1 MQYALINGRIF
12 DGEQILEGRAL
23 WVRDGRI
30 QALTSPEQLPSGIST
45 VDLGGQLLAPGFI
58 DTQVNGG
65 GAVLFNDS
73 PDVAGIR
80 AIGRAHRRFGTT
92 GFLPTLISDRREVM
106 TAALGATREA
116 LVSVP
121 GVLGIHLEGP
131 FLNLQRKGIHP
142 ASMIRSPEDDALAL
156 LGSLKSDGVTLV
168 TLAPEQ
174 VSPGFIRQLVESG
187 IVVAAGHTQSSYAQM
202 TDALSL
208 GVRGFTHLFNAMSPL
223 TSREPGVVGAALED
237 ANSWCGIIVDNHHV
251 HAATLRIALRAKSA
265 GKMMLV
271 TDAVQTVGVDGRE
284 FELLGQAIVR
294 ENGRVCSPE
303 GTLAGSDLDMA
314 TAVRNSVNLLGLSLE
329 ESLRMASLYPAEFL
343 RLGDRYG
350 RIREGYRA
358 SLVLLDEQLQVQ
370 QTWIDG
376 LAASVLLRPNGCL

>member
-1 MQYALINGRIF
+1 MEFALINGRIF
-12 DGEQILEGRAL
+12 DGEQILEDRAL
-23 WVRDGRI
+23 WVRDGCI
-30 QALTSPEQLPSGIST
+30 KALTSPAQLPAGIST
-45 VDLGGQLLAPGFI
+45 LDLGGQLLAPGFI

-65 GAVLFNDS
+65 GGVLFNDS
-73 PDVAGIR
+73 PDVDGIR

-92 GFLPTLISDRREVM
+92 GFLPTLISDRRDVM
-106 TAALGATREA
+106 TAALGAAREA
-116 LVSVP
+116 LESVP

-142 ASMIRSPEDDALAL
+142 ASMIRAPEEDALAL
-156 LGSLKSDGVTLV
+156 LGSLSSAGVTLV

-174 VSPGFIRQLVESG
+174 VSPAFIRHLVEAG
-187 IVVAAGHTQSSYAQM
+187 IIVAAGHTQASYTQM
-202 TDALSL
+202 TDALRQ
-208 GVRGFTHLFNAMSPL
+208 GVSGFTHLFNAMSPL

-237 ANSWCGIIVDNHHV
+237 ANSWCGLIVDTHHV
-251 HAATLRIALRAKSA
+251 HAATLRIALRAKAA

-271 TDAVQTVGVDGRE
+271 TDAVHTLGVGGRE

-294 ENGRVCSPE
+294 ENGRVSSPE
-303 GTLAGSDLDMA
+303 GTLAGSNLDMA
-314 TAVRNSVNLLGLSLE
+314 SAVRNSVNLLGLSLE

-358 SLVLLDEQLQVQ
+358 SLVLVDDQLRVQ

-376 LAASVLLRPNGCL
+376 LADSN

>member
-12 DGEQILEGRAL
+12 DGEQMLDGRAL

-30 QALTSPEQLPSGIST
+30 EALTSPEQLPSGIST
-45 VDLGGQLLAPGFI
+45 LDLGGQLLAPGFI

-65 GAVLFNDS
+65 GGVLFNDS
-73 PDVAGIR
+73 PDVDGIR

-92 GFLPTLISDRREVM
+92 GFLPTLISDKREVM
-106 TAALGATREA
+106 TAALSATREA

-156 LGSLKSDGVTLV
+156 LSSLNSEGVTLV

-174 VSPGFIRQLVESG
+174 VSPGFIRHLVEAG

-202 TDALSL
+202 TEALRQ
-208 GVRGFTHLFNAMSPL
+208 GVSGFTHLFNAMTPL

-237 ANSWCGIIVDNHHV
+237 TNSWCGLIVDNHHV
-251 HAATLRIALRAKSA
+251 HAATLRIALRAKAA

-271 TDAVQTVGVDGRE
+271 TDAVQSVGVGGRE
-284 FELLGQAIVR
+284 FELLGQSIVR
-294 ENGRVCSPE
+294 ENGRVSSPE

-314 TAVRNSVNLLGLSLE
+314 TAVRNSVNLLGQSLE

-350 RIREGYRA
+350 RIRKGYQA
-358 SLVLLDEQLQVQ
+358 SLVLLNEQLEVGP
-370 QTWIDG
+370 TWIDG
-376 LAASVLLRPNGCL
+376 KADID

>member
-1 MQYALINGRIF
+1 MQFALINGRIF
-12 DGEQILEGRAL
+12 DGEQIHQDRAL
-23 WVRDGRI
+23 WIRNGRI
-30 QALTSPEQLPSGIST
+30 EALTDPARLPAGIDV
-45 VDLGGQLLAPGFI
+45 VDLGGHLLAPGFI

-65 GAVLFNDS
+65 GGVLFNDS
-73 PDVAGIR
+73 PDVAGIQ

-92 GFLPTLISDRREVM
+92 GFLPTLISDRHDVM
-106 TAALGATREA
+106 HSALEATRVA
-116 LVSVP
+116 LSSVP

-142 ASMIRSPEDDALAL
+142 AAMIRGPEADALAL
-156 LGSLKSDGVTLV
+156 LRGLQGEGVTLV

-174 VSPGFIRQLVESG
+174 VSEDFIRELAQAG
-187 IVVAAGHTQSSYAQM
+187 IVVAAGHTQATYAQM
-202 TDALSL
+202 TQALAQGLS
-208 GVRGFTHLFNAMSPL
+208 GFTHLFNAMSPL
-223 TSREPGVVGAALED
+223 TSREPGVVGAALD
-237 ANSWCGIIVDNHHV
+237 DDNSWCGLIVDNHHV
-251 HAATLRIALRAKSA
+251 HAATLRIALRAKAA

-271 TDAVQTVGVDGRE
+271 TDAVQTVGVPGRE
-284 FELLGQAIVR
+284 FELLGQSIVR
-294 ENGRVCSPE
+294 EGGRVASPE

-314 TAVRNSVNLLGLSLE
+314 SAVRNCVRLLGLSLE

-350 RIREGYRA
+350 RVRAGYQA

-376 LAASVLLRPNGCL
+376 VASD

>member
-1 MQYALINGRIF
+1 MQFALINGRIF
-12 DGEQILEGRAL
+12 DGEQIHQDRAL
-23 WVRDGRI
+23 WVREGRI
-30 QALTSPEQLPSGIST
+30 EALTTAAKLPVGIPT
-45 VDLGGQLLAPGFI
+45 LDLAGQLLAPGFI

-65 GAVLFNDS
+65 GGVLFNDS

-106 TAALGATREA
+106 TAALSATREA
-116 LVSVP
+116 LASVP

-142 ASMIRSPEDDALAL
+142 AGMIRTPEADALAL
-156 LGSLKSDGVTLV
+156 LRTLESEAVTLV

-174 VSPGFIRQLVESG
+174 VSEGFIRQLATAG
-187 IVVAAGHTQSSYAQM
+187 IIVAAGHTQATYEQM
-202 TDALSL
+202 TQALGQ
-208 GVRGFTHLFNAMSPL
+208 GVSGFTHLFNAMSPL

-237 ANSWCGIIVDNHHV
+237 EHSWCGLIVDNHHV
-251 HAATLRIALRAKSA
+251 HAATLRIALRAKA
-265 GKMMLV
+265 PGKMMLV
-271 TDAVQTVGVDGRE
+271 TDAVQTVGVAGRE
-284 FELLGQAIVR
+284 FELLGQSILRVD
-294 ENGRVCSPE
+294 GRVSSPE

-314 TAVRNSVNLLGLSLE
+314 SAVRNCVTLLGLSLE

-343 RLGDRYG
+343 RLGHRFG
-350 RIREGYRA
+350 RIREGFQA

-376 LAASVLLRPNGCL
+376 VPWGGV